1 VEFHRSSYSALLNGR
16 ECEGR
21 TFSCKDTI
29 KTPVGTNCNLFP
41 KAVAILHVF
50 LCAPYPILILVI
62 SSFFPFLRPPVPH
75 LLPCF
80 MHSVLPNFPNPV
92 SHMCIVRLA
101 GLTRAPTEPCADYVN
116 LLYLAVE
123 IPFYT
128 ALKPRQKLYCTY
140 ACNSA

>member
-1 VEFHRSSYSALLNGR
+1 VEFHRSSYSTLLNGL
-16 ECEGR
+16 ESEGR

-29 KTPVGTNCNLFP
+29 KTPVGTNCNRFP

-62 SSFFPFLRPPVPH
+62 SSFFHFLRPPVPH

-80 MHSVLPNFPNPV
+80 MHSVRPNVPNLM
-92 SHMCIVRLA
+92 SHTCIVRLA
-101 GLTRAPTEPCADYVN
+101 GLTRAPTEPCANYVN

-123 IPFYT
+123 ISLCT
-128 ALKPRQKLYCTY
+128 ATKIILHICV
-140 ACNSA
+140 